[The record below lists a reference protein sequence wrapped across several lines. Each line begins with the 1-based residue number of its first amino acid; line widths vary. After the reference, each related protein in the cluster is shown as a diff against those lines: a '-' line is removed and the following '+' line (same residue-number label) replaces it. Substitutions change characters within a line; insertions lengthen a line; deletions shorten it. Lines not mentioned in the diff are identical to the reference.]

1 MNKNI
6 SSISATKLI
15 TDKSW
20 LNILSTEFQSSYF
33 TLLEEFLLD
42 EISKGK
48 IIFPSANAVFNAFN
62 LTPFNAIK
70 VVIIGQDPYH
80 GDGQAHGL
88 SFSVQEG
95 IKHPPSLRNIFKEL
109 EADIKEFKTPLSG
122 NLTAWASQGVLLLN
136 AILTVEANKPASHH
150 KKGWETFTDAVIK
163 AVSQQQ
169 ENVVFFLWG
178 KYAQQKEVLIDQ
190 EKHLVLKAAHPS
202 PFSAYNGFFGAAHFS
217 QANKYLKASGKT
229 AINWKL

>member
-48 IIFPSANAVFNAFN
+48 IIFPSANAIFNAFN

-80 GDGQAHGL
+80 GIGQAHGL

-109 EADIKEFKTPLSG
+109 EADIKEFKTPLSS

-150 KKGWETFTDAVIK
+150 KKTV
-163 AVSQQQ
+163 
-169 ENVVFFLWG
+169 
-178 KYAQQKEVLIDQ
+178 
-190 EKHLVLKAAHPS
+190 
-202 PFSAYNGFFGAAHFS
+202 
-217 QANKYLKASGKT
+217 
-229 AINWKL
+229 WKLLQMRL